1 MMMRSTVQLMA
12 LLALLL
18 AQQAMA
24 AIGTVRLS
32 PDTTLLLSAQTVA
45 DENLAED
52 DLTGA
57 VALQDVG
64 AVPRAAGLAA
74 YHLLENGDQLLVLDT
89 AVSLPGPVIARSNDI
104 VRYDGAAYTLE
115 FVGSNRDV
123 PHGARIDALTLAE
136 NGDLLLSFDV
146 TTALPSVVAQDEDLV
161 RFDGV
166 DQYELFF
173 DGSAEGLD
181 PGLDLDAAHFD
192 ADSGHLLISLDSG
205 GTAAGT
211 VFSDED
217 ILEYDPIGEAWT
229 IAYDGS
235 AEHGAWAG
243 GDLVAA
249 FVTLLGNLI
258 FLDGF
263 ENLVP

>member
-1 MMMRSTVQLMA
+1 MMTRFALQSLA

-18 AQQAMA
+18 APPAEA

-32 PDTTLLLSAQTVA
+32 PDTTFLFSGQTVA

-52 DLTGA
+52 DLAGA
-57 VALQDVG
+57 VALQDIG
-64 AVPRAAGLAA
+64 AIPPATGLAA
-74 YHLLENGDQLLVLDT
+74 YHLLENGDQLLVFDT
-89 AVSLPGPVIARSNDI
+89 TVTLPGPVIARSSDV

-115 FVGSNRDV
+115 FVGSNRGV
-123 PHGARIDALTLAE
+123 PQGARVDALTVAE

-166 DQYELFF
+166 DQFELFF
-173 DGSAEGLD
+173 DGSAAGLA
-181 PGLDLDAAHFD
+181 PGLDVDAAHFD
-192 ADSGHLLISLDSG
+192 TDSGRLLISLDG
-205 GTAAGT
+205 GGIAAGT
-211 VFSDED
+211 VFGDED
-217 ILEYDPIGEAWT
+217 LLEHDPIGDTWA

-235 AEHGAWAG
+235 AEHTAWAAA
-243 GDLVAA
+243 DLEAA
-249 FVTLLGNLI
+249 FVTLLGDLI

-263 ENLVP
+263 EDLVP